1 MPRRRSPEDDIIF
14 LDDSKSKE
22 YDCVRDEK
30 GNQSETLDQTHIEE
44 DGDSDTT
51 STNSSDEFDWDEEDV
66 PSQVENTETGKK
78 ARRGRALWLAFMKL
92 ARPVRT
98 LLLGILGSAFFIIPL
113 LVVELRFKDKEG
125 VRLQVRVW
133 SLWLS
138 ITWAAS
144 CATYLVVDAIP
155 RTVIYVIFLLG
166 GQVERLKTQI
176 ELTLAVSAWLK
187 LALMISWAWIALSAI
202 TAFYQPPGAYWVI
215 TNRVMQALF
224 TAGIILF
231 AEKLFLRF
239 VAINFH
245 QHALA
250 DRLAENRMGLRA
262 LDHLSNAQPAP
273 AKKSPN
279 VKKGHKNALSS
290 FGTAFDLTAFHGKG
304 HRRDETDGTASGQT
318 STAATP
324 VLEKNEHEAHHHR
337 SDKKRRTS
345 RAETKRRR
353 KKYMATVVVDQLTG
367 AIGQVALKNSNFNRG
382 GDLYAL
388 DSARKLAR
396 KLFHALSVTSPGR
409 SHLVVEDFYP
419 YFRSTAEA
427 HAAFAIFD
435 KDGNGDISK
444 REMRE
449 AVQRIYRE
457 RKALTAS
464 LKDVGSAVAKLDA
477 VLVCIAL
484 LGILFTCLLIFN
496 RSNTLASLVPL
507 ATIIL
512 GFSFIFGHSA
522 QTLFESMIFIFS
534 THVFDVGDLVMIDDQ
549 YLIVKEFG
557 LFSTTFRRVDGQ
569 EIIAPNSLLS
579 STKLVHNLR
588 RSHSMWESTTLMIA
602 YNTPLELVEQ
612 LKAHIQAYIT
622 ANNREWSGS
631 AVNIDKMEFQ
641 NAIHLT
647 VAVEHRPNWQDWGG
661 RWTRRTAFMKHLK
674 SILED
679 LDVKYTMPIQP
690 VLLPNSPRP
699 TSGFRS
705 VGVEVNTRGGEE
717 NLTAWK

>member
-1 MPRRRSPEDDIIF
+1 MTMPGRRSPEDDTTL

-22 YDCVRDEK
+22 YDCARHEK
-30 GNQSETLDQTHIEE
+30 GNQSETLGQTHIE

-51 STNSSDEFDWDEEDV
+51 STNSSDEFDWDEEEV
-66 PSQVENTETGKK
+66 ANQVENPETGKK
-78 ARRGRALWLAFMKL
+78 ARRGRALWLGFMKL

-98 LLLGILGSAFFIIPL
+98 LLLGIFGVAFFIIPL
-113 LVVELRFKDKEG
+113 LVVELRFQNKEG

-138 ITWAAS
+138 IIWAAS

-155 RTVIYVIFLLG
+155 RIVIYVIFLFG

-187 LALMISWAWIALSAI
+187 LILDISWAWIALCAI
-202 TAFYQPPGAYWVI
+202 TAFYKPPGAYWVI
-215 TNRVMQALF
+215 INRVMQALF

-231 AEKLFLRF
+231 VEKLFLRF

-273 AKKSPN
+273 VKKSPI
-279 VKKGHKNALSS
+279 VKKGHKNALNS
-290 FGTAFDLTAFHGKG
+290 FGTAFDLSAFHGKG
-304 HRRDETDGTASGQT
+304 HRREETDGIASGQA

-324 VLEKNEHEAHHHR
+324 VLEKYEHEEHHR
-337 SDKKRRTS
+337 SDKKRHTS
-345 RAETKRRR
+345 RAETKSRRR
-353 KKYMATVVVDQLTG
+353 RYMATVVVDQLTG

-382 GDLYAL
+382 GDFYAL

-427 HAAFAIFD
+427 HAAFAVFD

-484 LGILFTCLLIFN
+484 LGILFACLLIFN

-588 RSHSMWESTTLMIA
+588 RSNSMWESTTLMIA

-612 LKAHIQAYIT
+612 LKARIQAYIT

-647 VAVEHRPNWQDWGG
+647 VAVE
-661 RWTRRTAFMKHLK
+661 RRCLCT
-674 SILED
+674 
-679 LDVKYTMPIQP
+679 
-690 VLLPNSPRP
+690 
-699 TSGFRS
+699 
-705 VGVEVNTRGGEE
+705 
-717 NLTAWK
+717 

>member
-1 MPRRRSPEDDIIF
+1 MPGRRSPEDDTTL
-14 LDDSKSKE
+14 LDDSKFKE
-22 YDCVRDEK
+22 YDSAQDEK

-44 DGDSDTT
+44 DSDSDTT
-51 STNSSDEFDWDEEDV
+51 STNSSDEFDWDEEEV
-66 PSQVENTETGKK
+66 ASQVETPETGKK
-78 ARRGRALWLAFMKL
+78 ARRGRALWLGFMKL
-92 ARPVRT
+92 ARPVRA
-98 LLLGILGSAFFIIPL
+98 LLVGILGATFFIIPL
-113 LVVELRFKDKEG
+113 LVVELRFKDKES

-155 RTVIYVIFLLG
+155 RTVIYIIFLLG

-187 LALMISWAWIALSAI
+187 FILDISWAWIALSAI
-202 TAFYQPPGAYWVI
+202 TAFYKPPGAYWVI
-215 TNRVMQALF
+215 INRAMQALF

-231 AEKLFLRF
+231 VEKLFLRF

-250 DRLAENRMGLRA
+250 DRLVENRIGLRA

-273 AKKSPN
+273 VKKSQN
-279 VKKGHKNALSS
+279 VKKGHRNALSS
-290 FGTAFDLTAFHGKG
+290 FGTAFDLSAFHGKG
-304 HRRDETDGTASGQT
+304 HHRDETDGTVSGQA
-318 STAATP
+318 STATTP
-324 VLEKNEHEAHHHR
+324 VLEKHEHETHHR
-337 SDKKRRTS
+337 SHKKRHTS

-353 KKYMATVVVDQLTG
+353 KGYMATLVVDQLTG
-367 AIGQVALKNSNFNRG
+367 AIGQVALKNSNFHRG
-382 GDLYAL
+382 GDFYTL

-464 LKDVGSAVAKLDA
+464 LKDVDSAVAKLDA

-484 LGILFTCLLIFN
+484 LGILFACLLIFN
-496 RSNTLASLVPL
+496 RSDTLASLVPL
-507 ATIIL
+507 ATLIL

-522 QTLFESMIFIFS
+522 QTLFESMIFIFF

-588 RSHSMWESTTLMIA
+588 RSNSMWESTTLMIA

-612 LKAHIQAYIT
+612 LKARIQSYIT

-679 LDVKYTMPIQP
+679 LDVKYTRPVQP
-690 VLLPNSPRP
+690 VLLPNSPCS
-699 TSGFRS
+699 TNAFRS